1 MKKMIKLLT
10 IVAAA
15 AMGFTACQNNFEE
28 QTNIDIKRS
37 VTVSFVAEEARTAV
51 DTSGDTPLFSWN
63 EEETFAVL
71 EQTDALAEATSVT
84 YTKVDGKANIDAE
97 FNVNAGKEEYKYVA
111 VYPASG
117 YVSATNINEAT
128 LTLPAEQNAVSG
140 SYDPDADLM
149 VSMPVTTT
157 AQPAEVQPMRFTRL
171 AAVVKMTV
179 KGLAE
184 GETIEKVE
192 FTANDKNLAGTINA
206 DLANPHEF
214 SVKEGI
220 STVSVATAS
229 TGDVY
234 FTVLPTTLEAG
245 DTYSVVV
252 LTNKYLYVKE
262 GVIPAEKSLV
272 FQAGMVSRFGV
283 NMTDV
288 APSEKWVLVRD
299 ASTLA
304 AGDVVTIAAKNNNFV
319 LGCNSA
325 ANYPYAS
332 YNTDIV
338 KVGDYLY
345 HPIVADK
352 SKYQYMA
359 QPLVLS
365 KQDAS
370 KAAFDFYNG
379 VDYEGDTKTG
389 YLSNAQTNN
398 YLQLSAYPS
407 KNSAFEISVTDGV
420 ATIEAKESEWDNTL
434 LKFYNYNP
442 SSTTSTYRRFGCI
455 DAASIDAAKHDDVCI
470 YKLVGKTAVVP
481 VADAVITVPD
491 VDESVVVPVE
501 GVAEAQ
507 EFKGIAFTYVGDWNV
522 AVSTDVEWLTL
533 NYADGVLK
541 YTATANP
548 GGVRYANVTITATHE
563 GKDTQELTFKVVQKG
578 APTKVTVAE
587 FLAVAKEENANPN
600 VEYEVTGVLTKKATS
615 ASGST
620 TIADANGNVAT
631 FKYIDMT
638 NGTLFINNSDI
649 KVGDAVTIVAAV
661 SDDATGGS
669 SSAHA
674 ICKGYYNFLA
684 TAEKDLVGYEGGSVK
699 LSLSKLGTLAPVGN
713 ITCNVDVDFA
723 TVTYTDNAEEATL
736 TLGAND
742 SAPRQAVVT
751 FTDGIIS
758 TSVTVVQSADTAKGN
773 TWALVTDASTLAVGD
788 KVIIAAKD
796 YDVAMSTTISSER
809 RSAAA
814 VTKLG
819 NYYLTPTAN
828 VQTLVLGKGSAEGTF
843 AFYDADNE
851 GFLVSSSTSYE
862 LNNQTYINADTS
874 FAITIADGVATIG
887 NKEGTYNENKLYY
900 REGSSYNYF
909 YSGETEKQSV
919 CLYRLVG
926 VKGSIPVTPADVTV
940 PAATKKVVVAEE
952 GATEATAI
960 NDVVFNYV
968 GDWTITATAAA
979 DWITFAY
986 DKATNK
992 LTYTALANEGTVRE
1006 TTATITASMDGQESK
1021 SWTFNVLQKGA
1032 PMEISIAEFITKG
1045 QDLNVTY
1052 KLTGVVTTVPTS
1064 YSGAYV
1070 IEDGAGN
1077 KANIKN
1083 LKNED
1088 GNYVVQEDESKQIKV
1103 GDVICVT
1110 TIVTTTT
1117 KGTGGSSTYPSL
1129 LKGYYRISAT
1139 ASTALVGHEGS
1150 DVTINI
1156 TTESNKLMPE
1166 NPTINGSVVEGN
1178 DFVTLNHTAGATTAT
1193 ATFAANAG
1201 APRNATLN
1209 FTFGATSTS
1218 VTIGQE
1224 NNPSVKVGWYRVENI
1239 SELAVGDKVI
1249 IAAKSPD
1256 KTLDYAIKTWTS
1268 TSSDPTSMAINV
1280 VGNYIPDVTDIQQF
1294 TVANGAESYPNT
1306 FAFVRTDNRYLYNS
1320 SGSLRANTSLNENS
1334 SWGVTIDS
1342 ANNGATTLK
1351 CSKAYSGKDTIA
1363 LNWVATNQTFSLYKP
1378 SDVNDSKGAIYIY
1391 KYYNSLAQ

>member
-10 IVAAA
+10 VFAVAAI
-15 AMGFTACQNNFEE
+15 GLTACQNSFEE
-28 QTNIDIKRS
+28 NDVNGVVKGS
-37 VTVSFVAEEARTAV
+37 VTINFVSEEARTSV
-51 DTSGDTPLFSWN
+51 DASGDSPLFAWG
-63 EEETFAVL
+63 EEESFAVL
-71 EQTDALAEATSVT
+71 EQTDALAKATSVA
-84 YTKVDGKANIDAE
+84 YTNVDGKANIDAE
-97 FNVNAGKEEYKYVA
+97 FAVNAGKGAYKYIA
-111 VYPASG
+111 IYPEGG
-117 YVSATNINEAT
+117 YVSADNINVAT
-128 LTLPAEQNAVSG
+128 LALPAEQNAVSG

-149 VSMPVTTT
+149 VSMAVTATE
-157 AQPAEVQPMRFTRL
+157 QPTESQQLRFTRL
-171 AAVVKMTV
+171 AAVVEMSINN
-179 KGLAE
+179 LALAD

-192 FTANDKNLAGTINA
+192 FTADGKSLAGTINA
-206 DLANPHEF
+206 DLENPHEF
-214 SVKEGI
+214 RVKEGV
-220 STVSVATAS
+220 STVSVATTSANK
-229 TGDVY
+229 VY
-234 FTVLPTTLEAG
+234 FTVLPTTLDAG
-245 DTYSVVV
+245 DTYSVVI
-252 LTNKYLYVKE
+252 LTNKHLYVKT
-262 GVIPAEKSLV
+262 GVIPSEKSLV
-272 FQAGMVSRFGV
+272 FEAGKVSRFGV
-283 NMTDV
+283 NMTDI

-299 ASTLA
+299 ASILA
-304 AGDVVTIAAKNNNFV
+304 EGDIVTIATKSNNFV
-319 LGCNSA
+319 MGCNSSD
-325 ANYPYAS
+325 NYPYAS

-345 HPIVADK
+345 HPIVTDK
-352 SKYQYMA
+352 SKYQYMV

-389 YLSNAQTNN
+389 YLTNAQTDN
-398 YLQLSAYPS
+398 YLKRLAYPS
-407 KNSAFEISVTDGV
+407 KNSAFEISISEGV

-434 LKFYNYNP
+434 LKFFNYSP
-442 SSTTSTYRRFGCI
+442 TSTTSTYRRFVCI
-455 DAASIDAAKHDDVCI
+455 DAASMNATKHDDVCI

-481 VADAVITVPD
+481 TAGAVITVPD
-491 VDESVVVPVE
+491 ADEPVVVPVE
-501 GVAEAQ
+501 GVAEATKF
-507 EFKGIAFTYVGDWNV
+507 EDVAFTYVGNW
-522 AVSTDVEWLTL
+522 AIEVSTDAEWLTL
-533 NYADGVLK
+533 DYANGVLK
-541 YTATANP
+541 YSVGPNP
-548 GGVRYANVTITATHE
+548 GRVRTANVTITATHE
-563 GKDTQELTFKVVQKG
+563 GEEAKEWKFSVVQKG
-578 APTKVTVAE
+578 APIKVTVAE
-587 FLAVAKEENANPN
+587 FIQMAADPN
-600 VEYEVTGVLTKKATS
+600 VEYEVTGILSGKPSS
-615 ASGST
+615 ASGT
-620 TIADANGNVAT
+620 TKIKDIAGNEASFSYV
-631 FKYIDMT
+631 YMT
-638 NGTLFINNSDI
+638 GDTTAISSNSDI
-649 KVGDAVTIVAAV
+649 KLGDAVTIVAAV
-661 SDDATGGS
+661 VSEGKGGS
-669 SSAHA
+669 NSAHA
-674 ICKGYYNFLA
+674 ICKGYYNLSA
-684 TAEKDLVGYEGGSVK
+684 TAQNDLVGYEGGSTK

-713 ITCNVDVDFA
+713 ITCKVYPDVA
-723 TVTYTDNAEEATL
+723 EVTYTDNAEEATL
-736 TLGAND
+736 TFEAND
-742 SAPRQAVVT
+742 GAPRQVVAT
-751 FTDGIIS
+751 FSDGIIS

-809 RSAAA
+809 RSAVA

-862 LNNQTYINADTS
+862 LNNQTYINSDTS

-887 NKEGTYNENKLYY
+887 NKEGTYNKNKLYY

-926 VKGSIPVTPADVTV
+926 VKGTIPVTPADVTV
-940 PAATKKVVVAEE
+940 PAATKKVVIAEE
-952 GATEATAI
+952 GATEATEI
-960 NDVVFNYV
+960 NDIVFNYV
-968 GDWTITATAAA
+968 GDWTISATTAA
-979 DWITFAY
+979 DWITFAF
-986 DKATNK
+986 DKAKNK

-1006 TTATITASMDGQESK
+1006 TTATITASMEGQESK

-1032 PMEISIAEFITKG
+1032 PMEVSIAEFITKG

-1088 GNYVVQEDESKQIKV
+1088 GNYVVLEDESKQIKV

-1110 TIVTTTT
+1110 AIVTTTT

-1139 ASTALVGHEGS
+1139 ASTALVGHEGG

-1218 VTIGQE
+1218 ITIGQE

-1268 TSSDPTSMAINV
+1268 TSSGPTSMAINV

-1320 SGSLRANTSLNENS
+1320 SGSLRANTSLNEYS

-1351 CSKAYSGKDTIA
+1351 CSKAYNGKDTIA
-1363 LNWVATNQTFSLYKP
+1363 LNWVATNQTFGLYKP
-1378 SDVNDSKGAIYIY
+1378 SDVTDSKGAIYIY
-1391 KYYNSLAQ
+1391 KYFNEQ